1 MSSSLT
7 AGKGSDP
14 MTEEKLQETSRD
26 AGSASESVAKR
37 DAARCKRV
45 EDALYRRACGYKV
58 KLKKSYK
65 VKTVEYDRDTGKKV
79 EEREDLKEG
88 FEEVHIP
95 ADVRVCAYYLNN
107 RSPARWR
114 EHPVD
119 VEDRILDGMVDYP
132 DMELMDNPSDREG
145 EEIHGRV

>member
-1 MSSSLT
+1 M
-7 AGKGSDP
+7 A
-14 MTEEKLQETSRD
+14 EEKLQATAKD
-26 AGSASESVAKR
+26 AESSSDLIAKR

-65 VKTVEYDRDTGKKV
+65 VKTVEYDRDTGKKL
-79 EEREDLKEG
+79 EEREDLREG

-114 EHPVD
+114 EHPLEVG
-119 VEDRILDGMVDYP
+119 ERNLDGMVDYP
-132 DMELMDNPSDREG
+132 DMEALEPPA
-145 EEIHGRV
+145 EEDEEARRGGA

>member
-1 MSSSLT
+1 MAEDKLNVT
-7 AGKGSDP
+7 RRATEDPSDSAA
-14 MTEEKLQETSRD
+14 KQD
-26 AGSASESVAKR
+26 AS
-37 DAARCKRV
+37 RCKRV

-65 VKTVEYDRDTGKKV
+65 VKTVEYDRDTGKKL

-107 RSPARWR
+107 RDPARWR
-114 EHPVD
+114 EHPK
-119 VEDRILDGMVDYP
+119 E
-132 DMELMDNPSDREG
+132 EG
-145 EEIHGRV
+145 EELFGGLVEYPPMEEEAVTAGGEQS

>member
-1 MSSSLT
+1 M
-7 AGKGSDP
+7 A
-14 MTEEKLQETSRD
+14 EEKLQEALQD
-26 AGSASESVAKR
+26 AGRASESVAKR

-58 KLKKSYK
+58 KLKKSYT
-65 VKTVEYDRDTGKKV
+65 VKTVEYDRDTGKKL

-119 VEDRILDGMVDYP
+119 TEERALDGVVDYP
-132 DMELMDNPSDREG
+132 DMELVDNPSDRDG

>member
-1 MSSSLT
+1 M
-7 AGKGSDP
+7 AGDMRQEAVGRAEPSSDP
-14 MTEEKLQETSRD
+14 T
-26 AGSASESVAKR
+26 AKR
-37 DAARCKRV
+37 DATRCKRV

-65 VKTVEYDRDTGKKV
+65 VKTVEYDRDTGKKL
-79 EEREDLKEG
+79 EEREDLREG

-114 EHPVD
+114 EHPV
-119 VEDRILDGMVDYP
+119 EAGEREPDGLVDYP
-132 DMELMDNPSDREG
+132 DMEILEPPSDGEG
-145 EEIHGRV
+145 EVRNGGT

>member
-1 MSSSLT
+1 M
-7 AGKGSDP
+7 AED
-14 MTEEKLQETSRD
+14 KLQETVGNAEPSSD
-26 AGSASESVAKR
+26 PTAKR
-37 DAARCKRV
+37 DAMRCKRV

-65 VKTVEYDRDTGKKV
+65 VKTVEYDRDTGKKL
-79 EEREDLKEG
+79 EEREDLREG

-114 EHPVD
+114 EHPLEVG
-119 VEDRILDGMVDYP
+119 ERNLDGMVDYP
-132 DMELMDNPSDREG
+132 DMETLEPPA
-145 EEIHGRV
+145 EEDEEARRGGA